1 METYKPNF
9 LTPRWF
15 KEIAWKHLVALLF
28 VFFSLYPIVYV
39 LSNSVSTYANL
50 SGSRLIPSQFS
61 LMHYDSLF
69 NEPLYPFLRWLYN
82 TYKIATIAAFLNVM
96 LASFAAYAFSRMQF
110 KGRRV
115 GLITLVLVQ
124 MFPAFL
130 AFIALYLL
138 LFEIGDVFPA
148 IGLGTQAGLI
158 LVYLGGAVGFN
169 SWLIKG
175 YMDTIPP
182 SIDESAKID
191 GATINQIYF
200 RILFPLVRPI
210 LIVVF
215 VISFIGIYGD
225 YIMAS
230 IFLKDKDLITVAVG
244 INTAFVRG
252 YGGFNSNWGAIA
264 ASSVLAAAPIA
275 FLFLY
280 FQKQITGGL
289 TAGSV
294 KG

>member
-1 METYKPNF
+1 METYKPKF
-9 LTPRWF
+9 LTSRWF
-15 KEIAWKHLVALLF
+15 KEIAWKHIVAVVF
-28 VFFSLYPIVYV
+28 VVFSLYPIIYV
-39 LSNSVSTYANL
+39 VSNSVSTYANL
-50 SGSRLIPSQFS
+50 SNSKLIPSEFS
-61 LMHYDSLF
+61 LMHFYTLF
-69 NEPLYPFLRWLYN
+69 ADPLYPFSTWLFN
-82 TYKIATIAAFLNVM
+82 TYKIATIAAFFNVL

-138 LFEIGDVFPA
+138 LFEIGDVFPG
-148 IGLGTQAGLI
+148 IGLGTHAGLI

-169 SWLIKG
+169 AWLIKG

-191 GATINQIYF
+191 GASINQIYF
-200 RILFPLVRPI
+200 QILFPLVRPI

-230 IFLKDKDLITVAVG
+230 IFLKDKELITVAVG
-244 INTAFVRG
+244 INTSFIRG

-264 ASSVLAAAPIA
+264 ASSVLTAAPIA
-275 FLFLY
+275 ILFLF

>member
-1 METYKPNF
+1 
-9 LTPRWF
+9 
-15 KEIAWKHLVALLF
+15 
-28 VFFSLYPIVYV
+28 
-39 LSNSVSTYANL
+39 
-50 SGSRLIPSQFS
+50 
-61 LMHYDSLF
+61 MHYDTLF

-148 IGLGTQAGLI
+148 IGLGTHAGLI

-191 GATINQIYF
+191 GATINQIDF
-200 RILFPLVRPI
+200 R
-210 LIVVF
+210 
-215 VISFIGIYGD
+215 S
-225 YIMAS
+225 
-230 IFLKDKDLITVAVG
+230 
-244 INTAFVRG
+244 
-252 YGGFNSNWGAIA
+252 
-264 ASSVLAAAPIA
+264 
-275 FLFLY
+275 
-280 FQKQITGGL
+280 
-289 TAGSV
+289 
-294 KG
+294 